1 MEQKEISSMM
11 KQIEECQKAMD
22 QIKPKACVKAD
33 RLRKEME
40 TIGEEEKSAYYNAK
54 NDRYYSKHIEEYP
67 FFKNTTNKKMQAV
80 IEADR
85 YKLDMEA
92 KAPGQVMN
100 IAPSVLEAIAKNE
113 KDQILSLMIKIHEI
127 AEKTQKDYEKVLRA
141 KDEAA
146 NLIYAVDPTKM
157 PNFAFD
163 ESYLIYGNIAR
174 MIDELKNTEAYREA
188 SEFRKN
194 IEKGRN

>member
-11 KQIEECQKAMD
+11 RQIEECQKAMD
-22 QIKPKACVKAD
+22 QIKPKACVEAD
-33 RLRKEME
+33 RLRKKME
-40 TIGEEEKSAYYNAK
+40 TIKEEEKSAYYNAK
-54 NDRYYSKHIEEYP
+54 NDRYYSKHPEEYP
-67 FFKNTTNKKMQAV
+67 FLRKTMDKKMQAI
-80 IEADR
+80 IETDR

-92 KAPGQVMN
+92 KEPGQVMN

-113 KDQILSLMIKIHEI
+113 KDQLLSLMIKIHEI

-146 NLIYAVDPTKM
+146 KLIYAVDPTKM
-157 PNFAFD
+157 PTAFD
-163 ESYLIYGNIAR
+163 ESYWIYGNIAK
-174 MIDELKNTEAYREA
+174 MISELKNTEAYREA